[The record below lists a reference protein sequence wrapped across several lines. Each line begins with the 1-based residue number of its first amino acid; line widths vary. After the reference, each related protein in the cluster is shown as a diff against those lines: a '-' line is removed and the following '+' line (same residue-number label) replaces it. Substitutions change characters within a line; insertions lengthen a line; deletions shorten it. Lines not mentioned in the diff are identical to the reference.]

1 MSEVG
6 LKRSDPVSIAVGVL
20 LLGVAAVVWWD
31 MTRLELSSTY
41 GLGPKAMPATIA
53 IGLVLLAVANFVIA
67 IRGDVPEREPA
78 DPRALMLILGGF
90 AVLIALI
97 GVGGGFIPGV
107 AVLFATTA
115 AAFGRKGF
123 LIDLLIGLALGI
135 VIELLFAKFL
145 SLSLPEGP
153 IERLF

>member
-6 LKRSDPVSIAVGVL
+6 ARRADPVSAAVGVL
-20 LLGVAAVVWWD
+20 LLGAAALVWWD

-41 GLGPKAMPATIA
+41 GLGPKAMPAVIA
-53 IGLVLLAVANFVIA
+53 IGLVLLAVANFAVA
-67 IRGDVPEREPA
+67 WRGDVPEREPA

-97 GVGGGFIPGV
+97 GIGGGFIPGV
-107 AVLFATTA
+107 AILFAATA
-115 AAFGRKGF
+115 AAFGRKAFLVDLAIGF
-123 LIDLLIGLALGI
+123 VMGI
-135 VIELLFAKFL
+135 VVELVFAKFL